1 MAITGLKETL
11 IALNIYT
18 RKKES
23 SHIRDLSFHLKKL
36 GGKETWNQIKLKEGK
51 NEDQKLMKLRRGKNR
66 KSMGKKSFFEKINK
80 NDKLLARLIKG

>member
-1 MAITGLKETL
+1 MDVAITGLKETF

-36 GGKETWNQIKLKEGK
+36 GGKQMWNQIKLKEGK
-51 NEDQKLMKLRRGKNR
+51 NKDQKLMKLHRGNNG
-66 KSMGKKSFFEKINK
+66 KSMGKKSFF
-80 NDKLLARLIKG
+80 